1 MPGLLRCTCG
11 DYARV
16 LHLISHAR
24 LRVQRAPGIPC
35 ALCFPG
41 EWFCKNSG
49 ASRRGIAE
57 VCREY
62 ERATFPAVI
71 ARHRVG
77 AERRPMTGSS
87 RAIQYSRGGRDGIEK
102 PRRTGYPACAGYDGT
117 FEFKNSKWSKI
128 IAFPVFS
135 N

>member
-16 LHLISHAR
+16 LHLTSHAR

-41 EWFCKNSG
+41 RMALQNSG

-57 VCREY
+57 SW
-62 ERATFPAVI
+62 PVI
-71 ARHRVG
+71 PGDAKHRTRNLEIPCLVLTHHPG
-77 AERRPMTGSS
+77 MTTVELT
-87 RAIQYSRGGRDGIEK
+87 RLRDM
-102 PRRTGYPACAGYDGT
+102 TVT
-117 FEFKNSKWSKI
+117 LNSKT
-128 IAFPVFS
+128 
-135 N
+135 